1 MGHLLPALI
10 SSSGSS
16 YLGPG
21 SQGIHRVNRDDDGIG
36 NHNQGGNQDRD
47 GNSDGAD
54 NCSKGY
60 NPPQTDTDEAGAG
73 TTLLSDM
80 VATAD
85 RSALGDRRRVDAFGS
100 WPGCKPRAPVSFAA
114 MQSLKEAGRN
124 HPMPSTAEA
133 ADGTGVPYG
142 SSFLYSLGDSML
154 HRRELGRLVVGGLTP
169 LRLASH
175 PQNSSTNAERYSRV
189 TSAVLGTSTASLALP
204 IDGRLASDIVLQV
217 SASGQEVPGA
227 EDME

>member
-1 MGHLLPALI
+1 MDDAEIDGDIGYLLPALI

-100 WPGCKPRAPVSFAA
+100 WPGCKPRAPISFAA
-114 MQSLKEAGRN
+114 MQLLKGACR
-124 HPMPSTAEA
+124 T
-133 ADGTGVPYG
+133 VPYFSILSG
-142 SSFLYSLGDSML
+142 TACFTD
-154 HRRELGRLVVGGLTP
+154 V
-169 LRLASH
+169 
-175 PQNSSTNAERYSRV
+175 NSVAW
-189 TSAVLGTSTASLALP
+189 LW
-204 IDGRLASDIVLQV
+204 
-217 SASGQEVPGA
+217 GA
-227 EDME
+227 